1 MSWIEQDTECVYAA
15 DGGAVQAIVTPS
27 EKKVWHWKVG
37 VLQNGRT
44 EWSLGGDVAT
54 REQAIDSAKAMISL
68 MEFALESGGV
78 APCGW

>member
-1 MSWIEQDTECVYAA
+1 MWTLQETQARYEGS
-15 DGGAVQAIVTPS
+15 GGAVQAV
-27 EKKVWHWKVG
+27 VAACGGRDWHWKAG

-44 EWSLGGDVAT
+44 EWPLGGAVPPRQPAL
-54 REQAIDSAKAMISL
+54 DSAKAMISL